1 MAEDPTTEAATNGD
15 GADTSPRERS
25 KIVFPYGDLEDAL
38 AVAGPI
44 YAKGGN
50 EAEIAQLSAWM
61 SESVDSPVFR
71 RNVGVARFFILIQ
84 KDKDRVSLTPTGQA
98 ASNQEPNPAALSKA
112 FLAVPLYRK

>member
-25 KIVFPYGDLEDAL
+25 KIVFPYGDMEDAL

-71 RNVGVARFFILIQ
+71 RKVGVARIFNLIRI
-84 KDKDRVSLTPTGQA
+84 DKDRVSLTSIGQD
-98 ASNQEPNPAALSKA
+98 ASNPESKPAALSKA
-112 FLAVPLYRK
+112 FLAV